1 MPGTDNEE
9 KMINSSKSAMAILLG
24 LFLAGCGAQ
33 PGTSLVKWDG
43 VGSRV
48 TDAPQNA
55 RYALYSSA
63 AANPDVSYSLNR
75 GDSIGFVSENG
86 HTFAI
91 AGSHK
96 DEIRPGRVYYWKMQ
110 KD

>member
-1 MPGTDNEE
+1 MV
-9 KMINSSKSAMAILLG
+9 KAFKSVVVISIG

-43 VGSRV
+43 VGGRV
-48 TDAPQNA
+48 TTAPQTA

-63 AANPDVSYSLNR
+63 ATNPDVSYSLNR
-75 GDSIGFVSENG
+75 GDSIGFVSESG
-86 HTFAI
+86 HVFAI
-91 AGSHK
+91 AGDHK
-96 DEIRPGRVYYWKMQ
+96 DEIKSGKIYYWKMQ

>member
-1 MPGTDNEE
+1 
-9 KMINSSKSAMAILLG
+9 MIQSSKTAIAIFLA

-33 PGTSLVKWDG
+33 PGKSLVKWDG
-43 VGSRV
+43 VGNRM
-48 TDAPQNA
+48 TNAPQNA
-55 RYALYSSA
+55 RYALYSSG

-75 GDSIGFVSENG
+75 GDNIGFVTDGG
-86 HTFAI
+86 HVFAI

-96 DEIRPGRVYYWKMQ
+96 DEIRAGRVYYWKMQ

>member
-1 MPGTDNEE
+1 MFNTF
-9 KMINSSKSAMAILLG
+9 KKVFVISFG

-43 VGSRV
+43 VGSRM

-55 RYALYSSA
+55 RYALYSSG

-75 GDSIGFVSENG
+75 GDNIGFTSENG
-86 HTFAI
+86 HVFAV

-96 DEIRPGRVYYWKMQ
+96 DEIRAGKVYYWKMQ